1 MLTSRLCGG
10 VLVTSSPPTSTVPE
24 VGSLK
29 PAIIRSVVV
38 LPQPEGP
45 SREKNSPAATSRS
58 MPSTTRVPPNS
69 LVRPRSDTAEVAAG
83 GTATARVSA
92 GVTGVVIGVRL
103 R

>member
-10 VLVTSSPPTSTVPE
+10 VLVTSSPPTRIVPD

-38 LPQPEGP
+38 LPQPDGP
-45 SREKNSPAATSRS
+45 EQREELAARDVEVEVVDDGRAAEDLGQAAQRDGGR
-58 MPSTTRVPPNS
+58 RV
-69 LVRPRSDTAEVAAG
+69 G
-83 GTATARVSA
+83 VSA
-92 GVTGVVIGVRL
+92 RCCAHRRRL